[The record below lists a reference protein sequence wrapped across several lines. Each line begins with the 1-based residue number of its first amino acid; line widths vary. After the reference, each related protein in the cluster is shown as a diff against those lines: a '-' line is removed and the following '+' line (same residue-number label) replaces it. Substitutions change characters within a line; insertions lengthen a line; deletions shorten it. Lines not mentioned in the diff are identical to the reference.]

1 MLRVA
6 AEPACRANEVPSE
19 AKTTNSAKAN
29 FTDFD
34 MGESSKIKFTRNPNA
49 GEAHLGSQ
57 SFHTNK
63 LKFIEHSRNALA
75 IKLPFLARLLTHSAA
90 FGRYKRDHETR
101 FLGFRIGPDHH
112 RLRWSIQMSRSQ
124 ALRCLTLLSRTL
136 QHGLSGFLMRLD
148 YLCRGP

>member
-63 LKFIEHSRNALA
+63 LKFIEHSRNAPA
-75 IKLPFLARLLTHSAA
+75 TKLPFLARLLTHSGATNGTMRPAFLVFVLALIAIAFEVYSDAA
-90 FGRYKRDHETR
+90 FTSAEVSHAAVLDTATWA
-101 FLGFRIGPDHH
+101 IV
-112 RLRWSIQMSRSQ
+112 
-124 ALRCLTLLSRTL
+124 
-136 QHGLSGFLMRLD
+136 HGLK
-148 YLCRGP
+148 RG